1 MTTVLRGAAFLC
13 LLMGASIP
21 YAALP
26 QTAPNDVPEKLK
38 APAGEQ
44 LILEAHATGWQIY
57 VCQAGADQKFA
68 WVFKAPEADLH
79 DASGATIG
87 THYAGPAWKLG
98 GDGSEV
104 TGKVVDR
111 QDAPDA
117 DSIPW
122 LLLTATGHSGSGILT
137 RVTTIQRLHTKGGQ
151 QPPPDLCNASHSGTE
166 AKRPYSADY
175 YFYAPAH

>member
-68 WVFKAPEADLH
+68 WVDSVAP
-79 DASGATIG
+79 T
-87 THYAGPAWKLG
+87 
-98 GDGSEV
+98 
-104 TGKVVDR
+104 DR
-111 QDAPDA
+111 NRAF
-117 DSIPW
+117 
-122 LLLTATGHSGSGILT
+122 
-137 RVTTIQRLHTKGGQ
+137 RQR
-151 QPPPDLCNASHSGTE
+151 NSHS
-166 AKRPYSADY
+166 RDNNS
-175 YFYAPAH
+175 APAHERRSAASAGLLRCIS

>member
-1 MTTVLRGAAFLC
+1 MMTILRGVAFLC
-13 LLMGASIP
+13 LLLGAS
-21 YAALP
+21 LP

-44 LILEAHATGWQIY
+44 LILETHATGWQIY

-79 DASGATIG
+79 DASGETIG
-87 THYAGPAWKLG
+87 SHYAGPAWELSA
-98 GDGSEV
+98 DGSEV
-104 TGKVVDR
+104 TGKVVAR

-117 DSIPW
+117 DAIPW

-151 QPPPDLCNASHSGTE
+151 PPPPDFCDASHSGTE

-175 YFYAPAH
+175 YFHAPAH

>member
-1 MTTVLRGAAFLC
+1 MRGVAFLC
-13 LLMGASIP
+13 LLLGAS
-21 YAALP
+21 LP
-26 QTAPNDVPEKLK
+26 QTAPKDVPEKLK

-57 VCQAGADQKFA
+57 VCQAGTDQKFA
-68 WVFKAPEADLH
+68 WAFKAPEADLH

-87 THYAGPAWKLG
+87 THYAGPSWKLN

-104 TGKVVDR
+104 TGKVIAR

-122 LLLTATGHSGSGILT
+122 LLLTATGHSGSGIFT

-151 QPPPDLCNASHSGTE
+151 PPADSCDASHTGTE